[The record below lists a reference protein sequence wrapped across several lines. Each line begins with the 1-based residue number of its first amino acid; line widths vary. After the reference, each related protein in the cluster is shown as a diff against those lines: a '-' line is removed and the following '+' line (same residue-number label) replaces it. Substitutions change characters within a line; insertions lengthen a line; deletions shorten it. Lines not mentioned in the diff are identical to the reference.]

1 MKKILL
7 AGVAAAGL
15 GFAMTDAQAA
25 PAASCS
31 GITSINQWVSVGGIC
46 EIGDKRFTLIRTD
59 LNIEPYT
66 DNFGI
71 VFANNGLNY
80 SFVGTTPITGNG
92 NVLGDN
98 EFIIYTVEVL
108 DPAFVITAIR
118 LDSNVSDL
126 SPEVTTVT
134 KEVRDSNNA
143 LLGTLVSTD
152 GSPASLT
159 GLNHT
164 FLIIR
169 DDISVGSGDMLMG
182 FNNTIF
188 QRQLPVPEPAS
199 LALLG
204 MGLLGLGFAARRRK
218 AA

>member
-25 PAASCS
+25 LAASCS
-31 GITSINQWVSVGGIC
+31 DITSINQWVSVGGIC
-46 EIGDKRFTLIRTD
+46 EIGDKRFTLIDTD
-59 LNIEPYT
+59 LNIPPYT
-66 DNFGI
+66 KDFGI
-71 VFANNGLNY
+71 AFANFGLNY
-80 SFVGTTPITGNG
+80 SFVGTTPITGTG
-92 NVLGDN
+92 NVLGDT
-98 EFIIYTVEVL
+98 EYIIYTVEVL

-134 KEVRDSNNA
+134 KKIFDSNNA

-152 GSPASLT
+152 GSTDTLT

-164 FLIIR
+164 FLRIR
-169 DDISVGSGDMLMG
+169 DDISVGLGDMLMG

-188 QRQLPVPEPAS
+188 QAVPEPAS

>member
-15 GFAMTDAQAA
+15 GFAMTDVQAA
-25 PAASCS
+25 PACS
-31 GITSINQWVSVGGIC
+31 GITSINQWVAAGRVC
-46 EIGDKRFTLIRTD
+46 DIGDKRFTLVDTD

-66 DNFGI
+66 GNFGI
-71 VFANNGLNY
+71 VFANFGLNY
-80 SFVGTTPITGNG
+80 SFVGTTPITGTG
-92 NVLGDN
+92 NPLGDT

-108 DPAFVITAIR
+108 DPAFVITGIL
-118 LDSNVSDL
+118 LDSNVSNL
-126 SPEVTTVT
+126 GSGVTTVT
-134 KEVRDSNNA
+134 KKVYDRNDV

-152 GSPASLT
+152 GSTDTLN

-164 FLIIR
+164 FLKIR
-169 DDISVGSGDMLMG
+169 DDISVALGDMLMG

-188 QRQLPVPEPAS
+188 QAVPEPAS

>member
-1 MKKILL
+1 MKKVLL

-15 GFAMTDAQAA
+15 GFATTDAQAA
-25 PAASCS
+25 PACS
-31 GITSINQWVSVGGIC
+31 GITSINAWLDAGGVC
-46 EIGDKRFTLIRTD
+46 DIGDKRFTLVDTD

-66 DNFGI
+66 KDFGI
-71 VFANNGLNY
+71 AFSNSGLNY
-80 SFVGTTPITGNG
+80 AFNGKTPITGTG

-98 EFIIYTVEVL
+98 EYIIYTVQVL
-108 DPAFVITAIR
+108 DPAFVITKLR
-118 LDSNVSDL
+118 LDSDVDDL
-126 SPEVTTVT
+126 GSGVTTVT
-134 KEVRDSNNA
+134 KKVFDSNNA

-152 GSPASLT
+152 GSTAILN

-164 FLIIR
+164 FLTIR
-169 DDISVGSGDMLMG
+169 DDISMGLGDTL
-182 FNNTIF
+182 FSFSNTIY
-188 QRQLPVPEPAS
+188 QTKLPVPEPAS

>member
-25 PAASCS
+25 PACG
-31 GITSINQWVSVGGIC
+31 GITSINQWVAAGGVC
-46 EIGDKRFTLIRTD
+46 DIGDKRFTLIDTD
-59 LNIEPYT
+59 LNIPPYT
-66 DNFGI
+66 NDFGI
-71 VFANNGLNY
+71 AFSNFGLNY
-80 SFVGTTPITGNG
+80 AFNGTTGIVGSGNAF
-92 NVLGDN
+92 GDN
-98 EFIIYTVEVL
+98 EYIIYTVEVL

-126 SPEVTTVT
+126 GPGVTTVT

-143 LLGTLVSTD
+143 LLGTLVSTH
-152 GSPASLT
+152 GSTDTLN

-164 FLIIR
+164 FLTIR
-169 DDISVGSGDMLMG
+169 DDISVGLGDTLFG
-182 FNNTIF
+182 FSNTIF
-188 QRQLPVPEPAS
+188 QAVPEPAS